1 MTGSIMAIPG
11 DAGYTLGPLVA
22 RMAAACVLG
31 SERPQRRSRF
41 SPARFAA

>member
-1 MTGSIMAIPG
+1 MALPG

-22 RMAAACVLG
+22 RMAADVALDRAEAG
-31 SERPQRRSRF
+31 EAQRF